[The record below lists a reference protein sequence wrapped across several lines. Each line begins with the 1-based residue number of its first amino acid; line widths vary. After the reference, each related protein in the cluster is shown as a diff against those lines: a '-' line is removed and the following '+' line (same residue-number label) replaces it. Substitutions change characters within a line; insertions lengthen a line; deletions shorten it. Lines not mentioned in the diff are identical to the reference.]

1 MGKLIYGARK
11 IDVPDR
17 PLAHL
22 QAVMVDKLRRGETF
36 SLTLSADG
44 AQKTMIFGPSVQ
56 VMFEYASNRTPRLNR
71 NWLKRL
77 SEVGYAGDGLQLVAE
92 PDDPDES

>member
-1 MGKLIYGARK
+1 MGKLIYGARQ

-36 SLTLSADG
+36 SLTLGTDG
-44 AQKTMIFGPSVQ
+44 VQRTMIFGPSVQ
-56 VMFEYASNRTPRLNR
+56 VMFEYASNRPPRLNR
-71 NWLKRL
+71 AWLKRL
-77 SEVGYAGDGLQLVAE
+77 SEVGYAGDGMQLVAE
-92 PDDPDES
+92 PNEVAE